1 MSTFSTILNNTL
13 SAAGSVLSLVL
24 PSVGTGLLTTLVNK
38 NVSDPVSSSGAAV
51 ATGTNQVV
59 TQNLI
64 NAANS
69 TATLLN
75 QQKAYNTYLSQG
87 YTSDQALQMSGLA
100 GAAPTTSSNWLKY
113 ALYAVGAYLLLKIF
127 KIIR

>member
-24 PSVGTGLLTTLVNK
+24 PSIGTSLLTTLVNK

-51 ATGTNQVV
+51 ATGTNQLV

-87 YTSDQALQMSGLA
+87 YTSDQALQMAGLA
-100 GAAPTTSSNWLKY
+100 DTVTTSSNWLKY
-113 ALYAVGAYLLLKIF
+113 GLIAVGGYLVLKLF